1 MTSSIKQVKVET
13 FNLLQKYQGWMV
25 EILRHELEHTRNRII
40 QAGGVIP
47 DVRDE
52 QGEEI
57 IEARLM
63 LTEIISWVPDL
74 PISLPIKEIELELET
89 ELETETEAGSRAES
103 LGDSI

>member
-74 PISLPIKEIELELET
+74 PTPLSIQET
-89 ELETETEAGSRAES
+89 ERKTETETETEAGSGAEPV
-103 LGDSI
+103 GGFA